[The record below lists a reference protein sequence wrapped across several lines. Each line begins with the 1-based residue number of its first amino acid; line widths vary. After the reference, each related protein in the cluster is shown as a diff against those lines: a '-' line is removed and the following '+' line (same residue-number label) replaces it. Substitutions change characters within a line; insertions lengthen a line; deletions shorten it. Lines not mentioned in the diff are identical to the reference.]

1 MAGRSCAAFL
11 TRPFAK
17 MHGDGGGA
25 MPRQEA
31 QELDCLSVEPAA
43 SLGAEDDKA
52 ASSGAAEFGISSV
65 TLAPGSSESAAQP
78 GRVFARGWVST
89 RRVRGEHDCCVKGEL
104 GAVPQGETVG
114 DDLDAPFISD
124 GHVEVSCLPDIAGD
138 PGVAFAANARRHARG
153 AARVDSTPDVAHAAR

>member
-1 MAGRSCAAFL
+1 
-11 TRPFAK
+11 
-17 MHGDGGGA
+17 

-104 GAVPQGETVG
+104 GAVPRGETVG

-124 GHVEVSCLPDIAGD
+124 GHVEVHVCRTLRATLASPSRQTRDGMLEGQRA
-138 PGVAFAANARRHARG
+138 
-153 AARVDSTPDVAHAAR
+153 STAPQR